1 MKRTILLWAAVCW
14 AVTAHART
22 LYQSDFKALPDGP
35 ARVKKWALAGGTY
48 RIEKGWLQ
56 VTSAK
61 SNPLATL
68 DLKHDGDG
76 TFRAT
81 VRNARNCH
89 RTALVARGFR
99 LEINN
104 QYVRAELHAP
114 AGKGT
119 KLVAH
124 SPYRPFSRF
133 AYEFTLRLVFAGR
146 KVAAFIDRKKLL
158 EYESPAPVPP
168 GGRIGLM
175 GGWGTDVAWR
185 NISLSDQPDLSELPR
200 ETPPTPAP
208 KGVVEVTQV
217 RGLRDDGIYF
227 DGEEAGLRVSLT
239 TQRERPAQAR
249 LRFRLVNVHQR
260 TVAEQTMNAPLARAK
275 RHDLT
280 VSFRP
285 KKRGCFKVALD
296 AGTRA
301 DDLGWVEDLG
311 AFTVVPKALSEPG
324 RDPQSY
330 FGGHMDGIH
339 LEWHLNAGR
348 KIGIRW
354 ARCHDMLQHT
364 WWTRVQPRRDLWK
377 WGDKTQATLDR
388 LGFLTLGEF
397 LWTPDWAT
405 SAKGGK
411 RQAAPPKN
419 LGDFGRYVFETVKH
433 HRASIKHWEV
443 WNEPHYAGFW
453 RGTPEQY
460 AELLEVAY
468 RQAKKADPDCTVLGG
483 GGVYIGR
490 LDWTRRM
497 LARLNGRAMDAFS
510 IHYVTPE
517 AAAEQLDRLRRLLAD
532 RGLKDVPIWNTEA
545 SVQSTSF
552 LDQCR
557 AGRMHPEARY
567 HFRNACSEL
576 VRMYMENIANGV
588 ERVFYYH
595 QADPWRFRQ
604 FPKPRTPANPPLGT
618 GMWDEG
624 RAPKPIAAAHAAL
637 AAAIRGMRYRSRLAS
652 GPMHAFIFQ
661 GNDAAT
667 AVHYATFSEFSRR
680 GTIRLTMPRTVR
692 AEDLTAIDFM
702 GNESPAP
709 VKAGSVVL
717 PFSCEPV
724 YLVCRTRRAAAI
736 LAEMYRSAAI
746 EQARRG
752 PGTMLNRRR

>member
-1 MKRTILLWAAVCW
+1 MTNVVRKALWSVLFAALSAGVGQ
-14 AVTAHART
+14 ARM
-22 LYQSDFKALPDGP
+22 LYRSDFASLPDGP
-35 ARVKKWALAGGTY
+35 ANTKGWTLTGGAY
-48 RIEKGWLQ
+48 RISKGRLH
-56 VTSAK
+56 VTSVK

-68 DLKHDGDG
+68 KVKQDGDG

-89 RTALVARGFR
+89 RVGLVARGFR

-104 QYVRAELHAP
+104 QYVRAELHGP
-114 AGKGT
+114 MGKRT
-119 KLVAH
+119 KRVAH

-133 AYEFTLRLVFAGR
+133 EHEFELRLVFVGR
-146 KVAAFIDRKKLL
+146 RVVAFIDRKKLL
-158 EYESPAPVPP
+158 EYESPAPIPP
-168 GGRIGLM
+168 GGRYGLM
-175 GGWGTDVAWR
+175 GGWGTEVAWR
-185 NISLSDQPDLSELPR
+185 NVSLSDEPDLSEWPR
-200 ETPPTPAP
+200 ETPPTRAP
-208 KGVVEVTQV
+208 KGLVKVTGV

-227 DGEEAGLRVSLT
+227 DGEEAGLRLKLT
-239 TQRERPAQAR
+239 THRPEESRAELQ
-249 LRFRLVNVHQR
+249 FRLIDVRQKV
-260 TVAEQTMNAPLARAK
+260 VARKDRSVLLAPAK
-275 RHDLT
+275 EHDLT
-280 VSFRP
+280 VTFRP

-296 AGTRA
+296 AGPRPG
-301 DDLGWVEDLG
+301 DLGWVEDLG
-311 AFTVVPKALSEPG
+311 AFTVVPRALHDGP
-324 RDPQSY
+324 RNPASY

-339 LEWHLNAGR
+339 LEWHLDAGR

-364 WWTRVQPRRDLWK
+364 WWTRIQPKSRDQWI
-377 WGDKTQATLDR
+377 WRDKTQQTIDR
-388 LGFLTLGEF
+388 LGFSTLGEF

-405 SAKGGK
+405 SATSGK
-411 RQAAPPKN
+411 RQAAPPKG
-419 LGDFGRYVFETVKH
+419 LDDFGRYVFETVKH
-433 HRASIKHWEV
+433 HRPSIKHWEV

-460 AELLEVAY
+460 AGLLEVAY
-468 RQAKKADPDCTVLGG
+468 RQAKKADPDCVVLGG

-497 LARLNGRAMDAFS
+497 LAALKGRPMDVFS

-517 AAAEQLDRLRRLLAD
+517 AAGEQLARLRRLLAGKG
-532 RGLKDVPIWNTEA
+532 RGKGRKDVPVWNTEA
-545 SVQSTSF
+545 SVRSTSF

-604 FPKPRTPANPPLGT
+604 FPKPRIVANPPLGT

-624 RAPKPIAAAHAAL
+624 RALKPIAAAHAAL
-637 AAAIRGMRYRSRLAS
+637 AGAIRGMRYQSRLTS
-652 GPMHAFIFQ
+652 GPMHAFIFE
-661 GNDAAT
+661 GKGAST
-667 AVHYATFSEFSRR
+667 AVQYATFREFSRR
-680 GTIRLTMPRTVR
+680 AAIRLTMPRGVR
-692 AEDLTAIDFM
+692 AADLTVIDFM

-709 VKAGSVVL
+709 VKAGTVAL

-724 YLVCRTRRAAAI
+724 YLVCRARRAAAI
-736 LAEMYRSAAI
+736 LAEMYRNAAI
-746 EQARRG
+746 E
-752 PGTMLNRRR
+752 